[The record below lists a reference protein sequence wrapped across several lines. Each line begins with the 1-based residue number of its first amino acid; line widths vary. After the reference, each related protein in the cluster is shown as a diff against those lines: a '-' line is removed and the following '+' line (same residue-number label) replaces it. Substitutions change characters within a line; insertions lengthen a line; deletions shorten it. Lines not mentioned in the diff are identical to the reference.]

1 MSGTIP
7 DLNEDIFYKKVKVG
21 TMKSSYNNIGLC
33 LIRKDV
39 TKNNDGLLKT
49 DKNCILKIL

>member
-1 MSGTIP
+1 MP

-21 TMKSSYNNIGLC
+21 TMKSGYNDIGLC

-39 TKNNDGLLKT
+39 TKNNTDPLIT
-49 DKNCILKIL
+49 DKNCELKIL

>member
-1 MSGTIP
+1 MP
-7 DLNEDIFYKKVKVG
+7 DLDEDIFYKKVKVG
-21 TMKSSYNNIGLC
+21 TMKSRCNDIGLC

-39 TKNNDGLLKT
+39 TKNNAGLLQT